1 MSRPQWETQALALI
15 TGAGVS
21 TDDAPWVLECIQKAA
36 DDIAD
41 NDEAD
46 RFRLYMEYH
55 ANDKAALCNL
65 DAEAFS
71 DVLACLGVDLHRLE
85 ILWERKHIDP
95 PTDEVDW
102 SLE

>member
-1 MSRPQWETQALALI
+1 MPKWETQALALI

-21 TDDAPWVLECIQKAA
+21 VDDAPWVLERIQKAA
-36 DDIAD
+36 DDIAEHD
-41 NDEAD
+41 DD
-46 RFRLYMEYH
+46 LQFPIYMEYH

-65 DAEAFS
+65 DAETYA
-71 DVLACLGVDLHRLE
+71 DVLACLGIDLHRLE
-85 ILWERKHIDP
+85 TLWERKHLDP

>member
-1 MSRPQWETQALALI
+1 MPQWESEALALI

-21 TDDAPWVLECIQKAA
+21 VDDAPWILECIQKAV
-36 DDIAD
+36 DDIAETD
-41 NDEAD
+41 DD
-46 RFRLYMEYH
+46 LRFPLFVEYH
-55 ANDKAALCNL
+55 GNDKVALCNI
-65 DAEAFS
+65 DAETFG

-85 ILWERKHIDP
+85 SLWERKHLDP

>member
-1 MSRPQWETQALALI
+1 MSRPQWENDALLAI
-15 TGAGVS
+15 MRDGVAIE
-21 TDDAPWVLECIQKAA
+21 DAPWVLECITKAA
-36 DDIAD
+36 DDIAEHD
-41 NDEAD
+41 DD
-46 RFRLYMEYH
+46 LQFPLFMEYH

-85 ILWERKHIDP
+85 SLWERKHIDP
-95 PTDEVDW
+95 PTDDVDW

>member
-1 MSRPQWETQALALI
+1 MSRPQWANDALLAI
-15 TGAGVS
+15 MGDGVAIE
-21 TDDAPWVLECIQKAA
+21 DAPWVLECITKAV
-36 DDIAD
+36 DDIAEHD
-41 NDEAD
+41 DD
-46 RFRLYMEYH
+46 LQFPLFVEYH

-71 DVLACLGVDLHRLE
+71 DVLACLGIDLHRLE
-85 ILWERKHIDP
+85 TLWERKHLDP

>member
-1 MSRPQWETQALALI
+1 MTPQWETQALALI

-21 TDDAPWVLECIQKAA
+21 TEDAPCVLECIQKAA
-36 DDIAD
+36 DDIAEHD
-41 NDEAD
+41 DD
-46 RFRLYMEYH
+46 LQFPLYIEYH

-65 DAEAFS
+65 DAEAFA

-85 ILWERKHIDP
+85 TLWGRKHIDP
-95 PTDEVDW
+95 PIDEADW